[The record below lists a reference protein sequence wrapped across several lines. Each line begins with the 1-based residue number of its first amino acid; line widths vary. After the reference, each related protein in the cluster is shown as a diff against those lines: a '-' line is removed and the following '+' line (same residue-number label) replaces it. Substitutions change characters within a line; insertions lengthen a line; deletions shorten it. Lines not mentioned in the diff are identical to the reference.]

1 MWKLLFLLYT
11 TFSFAQVDVPV
22 KLQDVAEKIK
32 TSNLGTIEGAARV
45 YNSRQQI
52 KFARASLL
60 PKLNIWRLASVI
72 VDWKSAADVITQDL
86 VPFLIP
92 GNWQRAKQAKVFAKA
107 TNESFH
113 NLLKNTILHAK
124 LQYFQLQQDVYQYEL
139 QEILL
144 SEVDKTI
151 DSIEGQIHFKP
162 EVFQWYQELLY
173 QKTLIESDLVNLNQL
188 IWLEKQQLS
197 ITLGFT
203 SNEVV
208 LAENF
213 IPMKLVFSLPEE
225 LAKDSLEVSCELKE
239 YDHLI
244 SVSKNVK
251 KEIQWNVFGVS
262 DISRGAGGGVFDA
275 IPIQDGLGFGSAA
288 SFKIHKS
295 QVELLK
301 KQRDGVV
308 QVLNRQKQNIQKNL
322 KSIEAELA
330 VIRKRTQLIKKEIE
344 QAQTQI
350 SFGTEISPAYLVT
363 LKQKNVLNDV
373 EQIAAYFKYQVELEK
388 LKRLNGAE
396 DYDLD

>member
-32 TSNLGTIEGAARV
+32 TSNLGTIEGATRV

-92 GNWQRAKQAKVFAKA
+92 GNWQRKKQAKVFAEA

-113 NLLKNTILHAK
+113 SLSKNTIFHAK

-139 QEILL
+139 QEKLL
-144 SEVDKTI
+144 SEVDKSI
-151 DSIEGQIHFKP
+151 DSIAGQIHFKP
-162 EVFQWYQELLY
+162 EVFQWHQELLY

-188 IWLEKQQLS
+188 IWQERQQLS
-197 ITLGFT
+197 ISLGFT
-203 SNEVV
+203 SDDVI
-208 LAENF
+208 LAEKF
-213 IPMKLVFSLPEE
+213 VPMKLVFSLPEE
-225 LAKDSLEVSCELKE
+225 LSKDSLEASCELKE

-244 SVSKNVK
+244 RVSKTVK
-251 KEIQWNVFGVS
+251 KEINWNVFGVS
-262 DISRGAGGGVFDA
+262 DISRGSGGGVFDA
-275 IPIQDGLGFGSAA
+275 IPIQDGLGFGSGA

-330 VIRKRTQLIKKEIE
+330 VIKKRTQLIKKELE

-363 LKQKNVLNDV
+363 IKQKNVLNDV
-373 EQIAAYFKYQVELEK
+373 EQIAGYFKYQVELEK
-388 LKRLNGAE
+388 LKRLNGIE
-396 DYDLD
+396 DYDFD